1 MIRSFFYNDEILSAR
16 RTGAMVP
23 ESAGHEFVL
32 VRTLI
37 GIIRSITGSNP
48 EYSVTAVRWKS
59 EFKDN
64 PRR

>member
-1 MIRSFFYNDEILSAR
+1 
-16 RTGAMVP
+16 MVP